1 MNAHQTHQVDPNPA
15 DQNPVDQDSTDT
27 DQGCFHC
34 GLDVPVHSN
43 FVTEISGKPRR
54 MCCPGCQAV
63 AQAIADGGLD
73 NYYKHRTGEIRSPEL
88 RDQAIPEQLLAE
100 LALYNQ
106 PSIQKAFVTDSDDG
120 TKHAALVIEGITCA
134 ACVWLLEHHIANF
147 EGVNKISVNLTNHR
161 ASLNWDNDVIQLSDI
176 LSEIYRIGYQGH
188 PYHPDKEEQM
198 LATETRKATRRLGIA
213 GVFCMQVMMLAVALY
228 AGDTQGLED
237 HLVTFIRWASFAL
250 ATPVVIYSARP
261 FFEAA
266 IRDIKTRHLT
276 MDVPVSIAIGGA
288 YLSSIWA
295 TITASGEVY
304 YDSVTMFTFFLLI
317 GRFLEMKARHRTGR
331 AGNSLLNLLPASAI
345 IISNGEEQMIPATD
359 LNAGDRVLVK
369 PGHTVPAD
377 GVILVGQSSIDES
390 ALTGEYLPVSKS
402 AGDPIVGGTINV
414 ENPIQ
419 IEITQV
425 GASTQLSAI
434 VRLLERAHEEK
445 PPVARAADKLAGY
458 FVAAVLITALTV
470 GITWWFI
477 APEHAFWITL
487 SVLVVTC
494 PCALSLAT
502 PTALTVATGTLR
514 QNGLLVTRGHVLESL
529 SRATHII
536 FDKTGTLTEGNLSL
550 QQVVVLEDQDREQAL
565 TIACALEA
573 HSEHPI
579 AKAFH
584 KQAQY
589 LPAIK
594 SAEITNHVGQ
604 GLEGCIDSKRYYLGK
619 PRFASQHS
627 NRVLDYCDAPD
638 NHSQWLLLSSETGPI
653 AWFGLTDPPRKQS
666 QTTLAQLKAAGLQI
680 EMLTGD
686 SSAAVQQVASE
697 LGINKVIAGVTPE
710 QKLQHIQQLQD
721 SGARVIMVG
730 DGINDIPVLAGAQTS
745 IAMGSATD
753 LAKTNADAVLISGE
767 LQRLPQAL
775 YLGRKTQ
782 AIIRQNLSWAIIYNL
797 IALPLAATGMIAPYM
812 AAIGMSASSLVVV
825 GNALRL
831 SKLSRINRVELPDTS
846 IQTTES

>member
-1 MNAHQTHQVDPNPA
+1 MNAQHDLTN
-15 DQNPVDQDSTDT
+15 TE
-27 DQGCFHC
+27 QGCFHC
-34 GLDVPVHSN
+34 GLDVPKNSEYFTV
-43 FVTEISGKPRR
+43 ISGTPRR

-63 AQAIADGGLD
+63 AQAIAEGGLE
-73 NYYKHRTGEIRSPEL
+73 NYYKHRTSDATSPEFSN
-88 RDQAIPEQLLAE
+88 QAIPEQLQAE
-100 LALYNQ
+100 LLLYDQ
-106 PSIQKAFVTDSDDG
+106 ESIQKTFVSNDEDG
-120 TKHAALVIEGITCA
+120 LKQAALVIEGITCA
-134 ACVWLLEHHIANF
+134 ACVWLLEHHIRNLN
-147 EGVNKISVNLTNHR
+147 GVTKVSVNLTNHR
-161 ASLNWDNDVIQLSDI
+161 AQLSWNNEEI
-176 LSEIYRIGYQGH
+176 KLSEILIAIYQIGYQGH
-188 PYHPDKEEQM
+188 PYHPDKEEQL
-198 LATETRKATRRLGIA
+198 LAAETRKATRRLGIA
-213 GVFCMQVMMLAVALY
+213 GVFCMQVMMLAIALY
-228 AGDTQGLED
+228 AGDIQGLED
-237 HLVTFIRWASFAL
+237 HLVTFIRWASFVL

-288 YLSSIWA
+288 YLASIWA
-295 TITASGEVY
+295 TVTASGEVY

-345 IISNGEEQMIPATD
+345 LLNDDAEQMISAED
-359 LNAGDRVLVK
+359 LNVGDTVLIK
-369 PGHTVPAD
+369 PGHTIPAD
-377 GVILVGQSSIDES
+377 GIIISGKSSIDES
-390 ALTGEYLPVSKS
+390 ALTGEYLPLSKNC
-402 AGDPIVGGTINV
+402 GDQVVGGTINV

-419 IEITQV
+419 VEVTQV

-445 PPVARAADKLAGY
+445 PQVARIADRLAGY
-458 FVAAVLITALTV
+458 FVAAVLLTAITV
-470 GITWWFI
+470 CISWWFI

-514 QNGLLVTRGHVLESL
+514 QHGLLITRGHVLESL
-529 SRATHII
+529 SRASHII

-550 QQVVVLEDQDREQAL
+550 QQIHPLSELSQDQSVS
-565 TIACALEA
+565 IACALEQ

-584 KQAQY
+584 KQVTDD
-589 LPAIK
+589 PKI
-594 SAEITNHVGQ
+594 SAVEITNHVGQ
-604 GLEGCIDSKRYYLGK
+604 GLQGEISGQQYFIGK
-619 PRFASQHS
+619 PEFATQHCETILTYS
-627 NRVLDYCDAPD
+627 DAPD
-638 NHSQWLLLSSETGPI
+638 QHSQWLLLANDKQPI
-653 AWFGLTDPPRKQS
+653 AWFGLSDPARKQS
-666 QTTLAQLKAAGLQI
+666 QATVQQLRSLGLQV

-686 SSAAVQQVASE
+686 SSAAVEHIASE
-697 LGINKVIAGVTPE
+697 LQIDSVISGVTPE

-721 SGARVIMVG
+721 KGARVVMVG

-745 IAMGSATD
+745 VAMGSATD
-753 LAKTNADAVLISGE
+753 LAKTNADAVLISSD
-767 LQRLPQAL
+767 LHRLPQAVNL
-775 YLGRKTQ
+775 ARKTQ
-782 AIIRQNLSWAIIYNL
+782 SIIRQNLGWAIIYNL

-831 SKLSRINRVELPDTS
+831 SKPGRITRTS
-846 IQTTES
+846 TPNHSGQKQ